1 MRISHQ
7 EDRCPFGAVFVL
19 VSTLTLAACGGGGGG
34 SDPAVAPPPHT
45 NDAGTIAFQ
54 VTPAGSDSTDDLLL
68 TIGNRGQTSDR
79 MTVVRNGTDLQV
91 LVINSAG
98 EQSSVGVSISDWQ
111 PGQAHTVTFVWGD
124 GVEQLY
130 IDGQLAD
137 QGDHLG
143 VLQLPMGI
151 TGLSG
156 SIHDF
161 KVFARPLTPEEV
173 ATLPTGPNPSE
184 VSLRVRSTSV
194 AEPESAGTVCVDLVG
209 GTGFVA
215 GTQNDLVWDPGCME
229 ISEPCAANPRHGKSV
244 RTGLRQGPRLKAILF
259 SLTNTDPIDD
269 GELYCCPFRIASI
282 PSGACCAVRIQNTLG
297 SDSVGHAIATEG
309 VDGQICLR

>member
-1 MRISHQ
+1 MLLS
-7 EDRCPFGAVFVL
+7 AL
-19 VSTLTLAACGGGGGG
+19 TTLAACGGGGGSG
-34 SDPAVAPPPHT
+34 GPDQAVAPPPQT
-45 NDAGTIAFQ
+45 SNAGAFAFQ
-54 VTPAGSDSTDDLLL
+54 VNPAGNDSPGAPLL
-68 TIGNRGQTSDR
+68 TIGNPGQTSDR
-79 MTVVRNGTDLQV
+79 MTVVRNGTDLEV
-91 LVINSAG
+91 RVVNSTG
-98 EQSSVGVSISDWQ
+98 EESSVGVSISGWQ

-161 KVFARPLTPEEV
+161 KAFARPLTPEEV
-173 ATLPTGPNPSE
+173 AALPTLPNPSD

-194 AEPESAGTVCVDLVG
+194 AEPDRAGTVCVDMVG
-209 GTGFVA
+209 GSGFVA
-215 GTQNDLVWDPGCME
+215 GTQNDLTWDPACME
-229 ISEPCAANPRHGKSV
+229 ISEPCEANPRHGKSV
-244 RTGLRQGPRLKAILF
+244 RTGLRQGPRLKTILF
-259 SLTNTDPIDD
+259 SLTDADPIDD

-282 PSGACCAVRIQNTLG
+282 PSGACCAVRIENTLA
-297 SDSVGHAIATEG
+297 SDPLGRAIVTQGVG
-309 VDGQICLR
+309 GQICLR

>member
-1 MRISHQ
+1 M
-7 EDRCPFGAVFVL
+7 A
-19 VSTLTLAACGGGGGG
+19 
-34 SDPAVAPPPHT
+34 
-45 NDAGTIAFQ
+45 
-54 VTPAGSDSTDDLLL
+54 
-68 TIGNRGQTSDR
+68 
-79 MTVVRNGTDLQV
+79 VVRNGTDLQV

-137 QGDHLG
+137 QSDHLG
-143 VLQLPMGI
+143 VLQLPIGI
-151 TGLSG
+151 PGFGG
-156 SIHDF
+156 SITNF
-161 KVFARPLTPEEV
+161 RAFGQQLTPEEV
-173 ATLPTGPNPSE
+173 AALSTQPDASE

-194 AEPESAGTVCVDLVG
+194 SVQERAGTVCVDLVG
-209 GTGFVA
+209 GAGFVA
-215 GTQNDLVWDPGCME
+215 GTQNDLTWDPGCVE
-229 ISEPCAANPRHGKSV
+229 ISEPCGANPRHGKDV
-244 RTGLRQGPRLKAILF
+244 RIGLRPGPRLKAILF
-259 SLTNTDPIDD
+259 SLSNTDPIDD

-297 SDSVGHAIATEG
+297 SDSQGHAIVTEG